1 MKAKKIII
9 NAAAILFLLAAVF
22 FLQEL
27 LMPKYMSEIPEGNL
41 IEEYYDEVKKHD
53 VIFIGDC
60 EVFSNV
66 SPVALWEQ
74 YGITSYIR
82 GSAQQLVWQSY
93 YLLEETLRYEKP
105 KAVVFNVLAM
115 KYNEP
120 QKEAYNRLTLDGMKL
135 SKQKIGAIKA
145 SMMPDEEL
153 ITYIFPILRYHSRWK
168 ELSAEDF
175 KYVFG
180 KKKVSHN
187 GYLMRVDIKPVGY
200 IPKGRMLADYS
211 FGENSYYYLEKMTKL
226 CKDNGIDLIL
236 IKSPSVY
243 PYWYPEWDQQMV
255 DFAKENDLT
264 YINFLNIAEDEIGID
279 YSKDTFDGGLHLN
292 LSGAEKFSA
301 YLGRILSEDFNIPD
315 HRNEEEYKKIWRKKV
330 DFYYAMKED
339 QERELREYGYLKSYG
354 AAAQTI
360 GDGGQSE

>member
-1 MKAKKIII
+1 
-9 NAAAILFLLAAVF
+9 
-22 FLQEL
+22 
-27 LMPKYMSEIPEGNL
+27 
-41 IEEYYDEVKKHD
+41 
-53 VIFIGDC
+53 
-60 EVFSNV
+60 
-66 SPVALWEQ
+66 
-74 YGITSYIR
+74 
-82 GSAQQLVWQSY
+82 
-93 YLLEETLRYEKP
+93 
-105 KAVVFNVLAM
+105 M

-120 QKEAYNRLTLDGMKL
+120 QGGLQQADTGRHETF
-135 SKQKIGAIKA
+135 KA
-145 SMMPDEEL
+145 EDWRDKGFNDAGRG
-153 ITYIFPILRYHSRWK
+153 TDNYIFDSQVSLRWK

-292 LSGAEKFSA
+292 LSGAENSLHTWA
-301 YLGRILSEDFNIPD
+301 
-315 HRNEEEYKKIWRKKV
+315 EY
-330 DFYYAMKED
+330 
-339 QERELREYGYLKSYG
+339 
-354 AAAQTI
+354 
-360 GDGGQSE
+360 